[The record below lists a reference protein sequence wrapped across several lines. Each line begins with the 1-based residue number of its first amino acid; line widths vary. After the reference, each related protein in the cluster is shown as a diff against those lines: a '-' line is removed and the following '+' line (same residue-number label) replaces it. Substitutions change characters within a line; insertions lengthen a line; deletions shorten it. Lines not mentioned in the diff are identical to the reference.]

1 MRTIGVVTTSRADWG
16 IYRPLLKAIQSHEDL
31 ALHLIVSGMHLSPEH
46 GSTVRQIEEEG
57 FPIGD
62 RVESLLS
69 SDTAEGVSASMGLAV
84 MGYARSL
91 AKQRPDILVV
101 LGDRFEMFA
110 AACAAAPFRLP
121 IAHIH
126 GGELT
131 LGALDDMFRHAMTKL
146 SHLHLVTT
154 EEYGKRAIQMGEEPW
169 RVTVCG
175 ALSLDNMA
183 DIPLMDKA
191 ELESELDLDLTQP
204 PLLVTYHPETLS
216 EVSPADQ
223 VKEVLAALDQLRHP
237 VVFTMPNAD
246 AGGRE
251 IAELIKAFSSERPW
265 ASIRDNLGSQR
276 YFSLMKQS
284 AAMVGNSSS
293 GIIEA
298 ASFGLPVVNI
308 GGRQKGRVK
317 AANIIKVDLDREKI
331 THGIM
336 QALEPGFAEPLANL
350 PNPYFKGGAAR
361 LAVDV
366 LAKTEL
372 GQGLLLKGF
381 NDFSPESLEP

>member
-46 GSTVRQIEEEG
+46 GLTVRQIEEEG
-57 FPIGD
+57 FAIGD
-62 RVESLLS
+62 RVECLLS

-84 MGYARSL
+84 MGFARSL
-91 AKQRPDILVV
+91 AQKRPDILVV

-110 AACAAAPFRLP
+110 AACAAAPLRLP
-121 IAHIH
+121 VAHLY

-131 LGALDDMFRHAMTKL
+131 LGAVDDMFRHAMTKL
-146 SHLHLVTT
+146 SHLHFVAT
-154 EEYGKRAIQMGEEPW
+154 EEYGRRVMQMGEEPW

-175 ALSLDNMA
+175 ALSLDNM
-183 DIPLMDKA
+183 DEIPLLDKTK
-191 ELESELDLDLTQP
+191 LESELGLDLSQA

-216 EVSPADQ
+216 EVSPTDQ
-223 VKEVLAALDQLRHP
+223 VGELLAALDQLRHP

-251 IAELIKAFSSERPW
+251 IAGLIKAFTTERPW
-265 ASIRDNLGSQR
+265 ANIRDNLGSQR

-293 GIIEA
+293 GVIEA

-308 GGRQKGRVK
+308 GDRQKGRARPANVK
-317 AANIIKVDLDREKI
+317 DVELQRTQICDAVRRALKAEEKPKPRK
-331 THGIM
+331 T
-336 QALEPGFAEPLANL
+336 A
-350 PNPYFKGGAAR
+350 NPYYQGGAAQKVISG
-361 LAVDV
+361 LAGVELTRKITTKVFHDV
-366 LAKTEL
+366 
-372 GQGLLLKGF
+372 GLV
-381 NDFSPESLEP
+381 EA